1 MTIEQRNEA
10 ILKALES
17 QTREK
22 TRSKAAARAALIK
35 GGIYTAKGNLKA
47 EFGGRNWKAKAA
59 I

>member
-1 MTIEQRNEA
+1 MTEEQRNKA
-10 ILKALES
+10 ILKALKS

-22 TRSKAAARAALIK
+22 TRSKEAARAALIK